1 MPDLQIRLI
10 DIPALIALAKMPVDN
25 LIEGMENQR
34 LRDSRPKLQ
43 EGMERGFS
51 IDLEGDFLQWMDEWR
66 SELGDGPLLEEIR
79 ESFNRKMIGTVEACQ
94 AIATLTEWVSIG
106 DWAAWEGRVLLYIE
120 PHLDD
125 TLEDAEE
132 LYRSHIWSTAL
143 GRIGRM
149 DKESYLESVSV
160 DWMQRREALG
170 ETMDPTKDP
179 LILPTMQAHQR
190 AAEGLSRIAHTV
202 RRREDIHALI
212 GREWLEANRWGQGD
226 WNLQRILINGWPEE

>member
-79 ESFNRKMIGTVEACQ
+79 EAFNRKMIGIVELSL
-94 AIATLTEWVSIG
+94 I
-106 DWAAWEGRVLLYIE
+106 
-120 PHLDD
+120 
-125 TLEDAEE
+125 
-132 LYRSHIWSTAL
+132 HI
-143 GRIGRM
+143 
-149 DKESYLESVSV
+149 
-160 DWMQRREALG
+160 
-170 ETMDPTKDP
+170 
-179 LILPTMQAHQR
+179 
-190 AAEGLSRIAHTV
+190 
-202 RRREDIHALI
+202 
-212 GREWLEANRWGQGD
+212 
-226 WNLQRILINGWPEE
+226 